1 MAAMASSFK
10 EPCPDESCHRSPS
23 PYQYVYPD
31 NNETSSPK
39 FSNLMKRDADFLQ
52 FIADIETASNT
63 SKRQDQTITRYSS
76 PTVLL
81 IPEAQTL

>member
-1 MAAMASSFK
+1 
-10 EPCPDESCHRSPS
+10 
-23 PYQYVYPD
+23 
-31 NNETSSPK
+31 
-39 FSNLMKRDADFLQ
+39 MKRDADFLQ